1 MKSATDTST
10 AAWDRRWLDLA
21 TLIGSWSK
29 DRSRGVG
36 CVFVGSANQILSTG
50 YNGLPR
56 GIDDDVNARHERPEK
71 YDWTEHAERNAIYN
85 AARSGT
91 ILEGSFVYTSLFP
104 CVACARAIIQVGA
117 GTVIAHSP
125 DLDDE
130 RWGHDFELSI
140 VMLKEAG
147 VTLRL
152 AQETEIS
159 D

>member
-1 MKSATDTST
+1 MTEQTG
-10 AAWDRRWLDLA
+10 AWDRRWIELA

-56 GIDDDVNARHERPEK
+56 GLNDDVEQRHERPEK
-71 YDWTEHAERNAIYN
+71 YDWFEHAERNAIFN
-85 AARSGT
+85 AARTGT
-91 ILEGSFVYTSLFP
+91 ALQGSTTYASLFP
-104 CVACARAIIQVGA
+104 CTACARAIIQVGA
-117 GTVIAHSP
+117 RTLVAHTP

-130 RWGHDFELSI
+130 RWGREFEVS
-140 VMLKEAG
+140 VSMLKEAG

-152 AQETEIS
+152 LESTETS

>member
-1 MKSATDTST
+1 VADVSTDT
-10 AAWDRRWLDLA
+10 WDRRWLDLA
-21 TLIGSWSK
+21 TMIGSWSK

-56 GIDDDVNARHERPEK
+56 GIDDDVKERHERPEK
-71 YDWTEHAERNAIYN
+71 YDWFEHAERNAIYN

-91 ILEGSFVYTSLFP
+91 ILHGSEVYSSLFP
-104 CVACARAIIQVGA
+104 CVACARAIVQVGA
-117 GTVIAHSP
+117 STVVAHHP
-125 DLDDE
+125 DLDDD
-130 RWGHDFELSI
+130 RWGREFEMSMA
-140 VMLKEAG
+140 MLKEAG

-152 AQETEIS
+152 LEETQTV

>member
-1 MKSATDTST
+1 VADLSS

-56 GIDDDVNARHERPEK
+56 GIDDDIDERHERPEK
-71 YDWTEHAERNAIYN
+71 YDWTEHAERNAIFN
-85 AARSGT
+85 AARTGT
-91 ILEGSFVYTSLFP
+91 ALEGSVAYTSLFP
-104 CVACARAIIQVGA
+104 CVACARAIIQVG
-117 GTVIAHSP
+117 GSTVVTHTP
-125 DLDDE
+125 DIDDE
-130 RWGHDFELSI
+130 RWGREFELSTT
-140 VMLKEAG
+140 MLKEAG

-152 AQETEIS
+152 LEETQTVN
-159 D
+159 

>member
-1 MKSATDTST
+1 MSDAPTV
-10 AAWDRRWLDLA
+10 AWDQRWLDLA

-56 GIDDDVNARHERPEK
+56 GIDDDVEQRHERPEK

-85 AARSGT
+85 AARSGVT
-91 ILEGSFVYTSLFP
+91 LQGSEVYASLFP
-104 CVACARAIIQVGA
+104 CIACARAVIQVGA
-117 GTVIAHSP
+117 STLVTHAP
-125 DLDDE
+125 DLNDD
-130 RWGHDFELSI
+130 RWGREFELSI

-152 AQETEIS
+152 LEETQTVN
-159 D
+159 